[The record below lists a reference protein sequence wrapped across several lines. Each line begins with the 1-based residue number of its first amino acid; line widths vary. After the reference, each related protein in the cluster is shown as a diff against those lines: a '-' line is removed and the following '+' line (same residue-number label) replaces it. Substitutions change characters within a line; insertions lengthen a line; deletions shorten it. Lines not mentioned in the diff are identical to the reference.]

1 MYQALQKLLET
12 EGDTSRVALIYGNR
26 TETDILLRKELEA
39 LADKHPDRFRLV
51 LVVGERADDPGPPG
65 WTGETGWVD
74 EAKVKKFC
82 HAPAD
87 DTCVFVCGVPPL
99 YNVMCG
105 PRNEKALKEGTV
117 LHNLGYAESSVFKF

>member
-1 MYQALQKLLET
+1 MIY
-12 EGDTSRVALIYGNR
+12 EGESEA
-26 TETDILLRKELEA
+26 LRKELEA

>member
-1 MYQALQKLLET
+1 MWAL
-12 EGDTSRVALIYGNR
+12 DA
-26 TETDILLRKELEA
+26 RK
-39 LADKHPDRFRLV
+39 KRLV
-51 LVVGERADDPGPPG
+51 LVAAESHDIPPMLKLSSLNGPPG